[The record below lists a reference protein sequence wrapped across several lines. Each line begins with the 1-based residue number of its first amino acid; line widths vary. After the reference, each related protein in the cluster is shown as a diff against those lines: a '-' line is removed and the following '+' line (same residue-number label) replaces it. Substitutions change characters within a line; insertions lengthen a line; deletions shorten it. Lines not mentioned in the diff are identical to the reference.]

1 MRQGPNNRRSRGRGP
16 RRQHGGGN
24 PRQQT
29 FDSNGPDVRIR
40 GNAYQVLEKY
50 LAMARDATSAGDR
63 IAAENYYQHAEH
75 YYRIINLNGGD
86 HGNNGRFRQ
95 GQRPD
100 GQNPGAEGSA
110 VDGASVVGAGGA
122 VGATSATCVDTA
134 SARVERPLSLEV
146 TAGMA
151 MAPVTARLAMPAM
164 TEPRNAPL
172 GATVTTACA
181 MGLVAT

>member
-75 YYRIINLNGGD
+75 YYRLINANTD
-86 HGNNGRFRQ
+86 HHGQNGRARPMGRMDPNGHDAQ
-95 GQRPD
+95 GMPSANPSMRD
-100 GQNPGAEGSA
+100 GTELRLSRGY
-110 VDGASVVGAGGA
+110 
-122 VGATSATCVDTA
+122 
-134 SARVERPLSLEV
+134 RERFEE
-146 TAGMA
+146 
-151 MAPVTARLAMPAM
+151 RLKS
-164 TEPRNAPL
+164 TL
-172 GATVTTACA
+172 
-181 MGLVAT
+181 

>member
-50 LAMARDATSAGDR
+50 LAMARDAASAGDR

-110 VDGASVVGAGGA
+110 DGAGGGEQPQQNDRRRDV
-122 VGATSATCVDTA
+122 VG
-134 SARVERPLSLEV
+134 
-146 TAGMA
+146 
-151 MAPVTARLAMPAM
+151 PAE
-164 TEPRNAPL
+164 EPYDPAEDP
-172 GATVTTACA
+172 AEA
-181 MGLVAT
+181 